1 MPLDLA
7 SMAIPEVI
15 IRSRPLAEAHR
26 LDLALFVVFEEASVR
41 IAETLSRHE
50 PPQPLLDLI
59 ARQVRDDSRHLA
71 LFARRLDETLAVPR
85 RDPGQ
90 ATEALLLR
98 TLQGVKAPA
107 AAPLHRDNVTK
118 AVVIPPLRR
127 YLDDC
132 QRAADDGAVL
142 NALVLH
148 NLLLKGMA
156 CSLCVHEVRYWRSFD
171 PHLADIIRAVETD
184 ECGHVERAIRIVRA
198 ALADDSARRH
208 QIRELCAEGYA
219 RLQPVFRYYIRK
231 FVELFGVVVR
241 QQGMR
246 FFETAEKEIAVIES
260 ACTARYADTMT
271 KSGTTHHGHQ
281 ESLSHA

>member
-1 MPLDLA
+1 MSFDLA

-15 IRSRPLAEAHR
+15 INSRPLAEAHR

-41 IAETLSRHE
+41 IAETLARHA

-59 ARQVRDDSRHLA
+59 ARQIRDHSRHLA
-71 LFARRLDETLAVPR
+71 LFSRRLDETLAVHR
-85 RDPGQ
+85 RDRGQ

-107 AAPLHRDNVTK
+107 AAPLLRDNVTN

-127 YLDDC
+127 YLEDC

-142 NALVLH
+142 DALVLH

-156 CSLCVHEVRYWRSFD
+156 CSLYVHEVRYWQPFD
-171 PHLADIIRAVETD
+171 PYLADIIRAVKDD
-184 ECGHVERAIRIVRA
+184 EGHHVELAARIVR
-198 ALADDSARRH
+198 ALADDSVRRD

-219 RLQPVFRYYIRK
+219 RLLPVFRYYIRK
-231 FVELFGVVVR
+231 FVELFGVVAR
-241 QQGMR
+241 QQGKQ
-246 FFETAEKEIAVIES
+246 FFETAEKEIADIES
-260 ACTARYADTMT
+260 DCAARYADTMT
-271 KSGTTHHGHQ
+271 KAGITHHGHQ